1 MKRLSVREWS
11 LISERQGVG
20 DGLVFKSLVIL
31 YVSAFIIYET
41 ALGVPRFFLHPLR
54 GVCDCFTVCGCPN
67 EPDSRP
73 RACHICHRVDF
84 FFTQDAEFLSGLFP
98 NIAAAT
104 RRTVSRVC
112 ASALDACRKTGST
125 CAALSI
131 GARPSNES
139 TVTLRA
145 SASLTRVP
153 SVGVRWP
160 VSK

>member
-41 ALGVPRFFLHPLR
+41 AVGVPRFFLHPLR

-73 RACHICHRVDF
+73 RVCHICHRVDF

-104 RRTVSRVC
+104 PVALIINEREFVLAARRLHERDKLMNCDVLLRSRIILGFPQ
-112 ASALDACRKTGST
+112 SG
-125 CAALSI
+125 
-131 GARPSNES
+131 
-139 TVTLRA
+139 
-145 SASLTRVP
+145 
-153 SVGVRWP
+153 VGIQ
-160 VSK
+160 